1 MGRINEDQ
9 WRAIAL
15 ALHREVATHVP
26 EWTSANTHDP
36 GVMLLELFAFLTTDL
51 MYHED
56 AADGRSGAAE
66 RLADAATALR
76 LNSGTSSIGGLQRVN
91 YFSGQ
96 LLSAEDFTAEQTY
109 LREKLRRTNLFL
121 HGVGV
126 ITGLNVSVHGET
138 GDLRVTV
145 EPGAAVDPQGEL
157 IEAPRTISLALPA
170 NGGEL
175 FVQIRYTEQPCNPV
189 PASITAADGQQYSRV
204 EEGAL
209 AALAPSENASCVSLA
224 RLQFTGDAWVVDAAF
239 EPRRGKRR

>member
-36 GVMLLELFAFLTTDL
+36 GVTLLELFAFLTTDL
-51 MYHED
+51 MYREH
-56 AADGRSGAAE
+56 ASDGRSGAAQ
-66 RLADAATALR
+66 RLADAATALQ
-76 LNSGTSSIGGLQRVN
+76 LNSGASPTDGLQRVN

-96 LLSAEDFTAEQTY
+96 SLSAEDFTAEQTY

-126 ITGLNVSVHGET
+126 ISGLNVSVHGDT

-157 IEAPRTISLALPA
+157 IEAPRTVSLALPA
-170 NGGEL
+170 EGGEL

-189 PASITAADGQQYSRV
+189 LVSITGSDGQQYSRV
-204 EEGAL
+204 AEGAL
-209 AALAPSENASCVSLA
+209 VALALREDASCLSLA
-224 RLQFTGDAWVVDAAF
+224 RLHFTGGTWVVDAAF
-239 EPRRGKRR
+239 EPRRGNRG

>member
-1 MGRINEDQ
+1 V
-9 WRAIAL
+9 L
-15 ALHREVATHVP
+15 
-26 EWTSANTHDP
+26 
-36 GVMLLELFAFLTTDL
+36 LLELFAFLTRDL
-51 MYHED
+51 MYREH
-56 AADGRSGAAE
+56 AIDGRSGAAQ

-76 LNSGTSSIGGLQRVN
+76 LNLGTDPTDGLQRVN

-109 LREKLRRTNLFL
+109 LREKLRRTNRFL

-145 EPGAAVDPQGEL
+145 EPGAAVDPHGEL
-157 IEAPRTISLALPA
+157 IEAPRTVSLALPA
-170 NGGEL
+170 DGGEL
-175 FVQIRYTEQPCNPV
+175 FVQIRYTEQPCSPV
-189 PASITAADGQQYSRV
+189 PASITGSDTEQYSRV

-209 AALAPSENASCVSLA
+209 VALALREDASCVSLT

-239 EPRRGKRR
+239 EPRSGKYR